1 MDDPAFIL
9 YAKVACGQVPSS
21 FVLMITMPHAAD
33 TLLGERAHTRCAH
46 EQQQGFDG
54 SRLLR
59 YRFSHPLYMQ
69 FGEAAASSV
78 TISKP
83 EAAVPIA
90 KESKMGFAT
99 NAIHGGQEPGP
110 ATGAIVAP
118 IYQTSTYVYD
128 ELGKNKGY
136 DYARTNHPNRKAL
149 ERTIAKLEDGH
160 SAYVFTSGMAGIDAV
175 FRLLRPGDHVVLSE
189 AVYGG
194 VFRLSTQ
201 LLVHFGLEFSFVDT
215 SSEAAVV
222 SAFRPNTKMLY
233 IETPTNPTM
242 RIADIAALA
251 KVASQ
256 RNITVVVDNTFLSPY
271 LQRPIELGAH
281 IVVHSM
287 TKYLNGHS
295 DSTGGA
301 VVLTRKEDAEKIYFI
316 QRSAGSGLAPMDCF
330 LISRGIK
337 TLAVRMLQHNANG
350 LVVARHLDTH
360 PKVQKVLYPGLTS
373 HPQHEIARRQQKG
386 PGGMLS
392 FDLGSLEAARRLL
405 NHVKLCAL
413 VESLGGV
420 ESLISLPALMTHA
433 SMPQK
438 VRERVGITEGLVRLS
453 VGIEDAGDII
463 ADLDQALHHV

>member
-1 MDDPAFIL
+1 
-9 YAKVACGQVPSS
+9 
-21 FVLMITMPHAAD
+21 
-33 TLLGERAHTRCAH
+33 
-46 EQQQGFDG
+46 
-54 SRLLR
+54 
-59 YRFSHPLYMQ
+59 
-69 FGEAAASSV
+69 
-78 TISKP
+78 
-83 EAAVPIA
+83 
-90 KESKMGFAT
+90 MGFAT
-99 NAIHGGQEPGP
+99 NAIHVGQEPDP

-118 IYQTSTYVYD
+118 IYQTSTYVNE
-128 ELGKNKGY
+128 ELGKYKNGF

-215 SSEAAVV
+215 SSSDAVV

-251 KVASQ
+251 KLASE
-256 RNITVVVDNTFLSPY
+256 RNATVVVDNTFLSPY

-281 IVVHSM
+281 VVVHSM

-301 VVLTRKEDAEKIYFI
+301 VVLTRQEDAEKIYFI
-316 QRSAGSGLAPMDCF
+316 QRSAGAGLAPMDCF

-360 PKVQKVLYPGLTS
+360 PKVQKVLYPGLAS

-413 VESLGGV
+413 AESLGGV

-433 SMPQK
+433 SMPPE
-438 VRERVGITEGLVRLS
+438 VRERVGITDGLVRLS
-453 VGIEDAGDII
+453 VGIEDADDII

>member
-1 MDDPAFIL
+1 
-9 YAKVACGQVPSS
+9 
-21 FVLMITMPHAAD
+21 
-33 TLLGERAHTRCAH
+33 
-46 EQQQGFDG
+46 
-54 SRLLR
+54 
-59 YRFSHPLYMQ
+59 
-69 FGEAAASSV
+69 
-78 TISKP
+78 
-83 EAAVPIA
+83 
-90 KESKMGFAT
+90 MGFAT
-99 NAIHGGQEPGP
+99 NAIHVGQEPDP

-118 IYQTSTYVYD
+118 IYQTSTYVNE

-149 ERTIAKLEDGH
+149 ERTIAKLEEGH

-175 FRLLRPGDHVVLSE
+175 FRLLRPGDHVVVSE

-215 SSEAAVV
+215 SSADAVLL
-222 SAFRPNTKMLY
+222 AFRPNTKMLY
-233 IETPTNPTM
+233 IETPTNPTL
-242 RIADIAALA
+242 RVADIAALA
-251 KVASQ
+251 KLANQ

-301 VVLTRKEDAEKIYFI
+301 VVLTRPEDAEKIYFI
-316 QRSAGSGLAPMDCF
+316 QRSAGAGLAPMDCF

-350 LVVARHLDTH
+350 LMVARHLDAH
-360 PKVQKVLYPGLTS
+360 PKVRKVYYPGLAN
-373 HPQHEIARRQQKG
+373 HPQHEVARRQQKG

-392 FDLGSLEAARRLL
+392 FELGSLEAARRFL
-405 NHVKLCAL
+405 NNVKLCSLA
-413 VESLGGV
+413 ESLGGV
-420 ESLISLPALMTHA
+420 ETLISLPALMTHA
-433 SMPQK
+433 SMPPE
-438 VRERVGITEGLVRLS
+438 VRERVGITDGLVRLS
-453 VGIEDAGDII
+453 VGLEDAEDII
-463 ADLDQALHHV
+463 ADLDQALLYV